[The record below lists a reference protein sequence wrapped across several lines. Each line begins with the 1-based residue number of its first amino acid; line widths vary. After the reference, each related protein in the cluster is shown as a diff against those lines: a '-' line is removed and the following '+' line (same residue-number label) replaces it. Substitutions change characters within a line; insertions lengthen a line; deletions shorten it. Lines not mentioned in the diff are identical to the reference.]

1 MSAQARADT
10 WVRPN
15 NFRHAEEQ
23 GQRRS
28 WAFFSGRL
36 MRSDCPDNIILIG
49 MPGAGKS
56 SIGVLLAKRLGY
68 QFVDTDLLIQGEAH
82 CRLQQI
88 IVHHGLDAFKDLE
101 ERVVCRLTLSQATVV
116 ATGGSVVYSEPAMVH
131 LRKLGRLVYLELP
144 LDELQRRVRNM
155 DSRGL
160 VIDPGETFADLYAR
174 RTPLYRQYAGVTV
187 SCGERNQEE
196 ISADI
201 EAVLCGEGC

>member
-1 MSAQARADT
+1 
-10 WVRPN
+10 
-15 NFRHAEEQ
+15 
-23 GQRRS
+23 
-28 WAFFSGRL
+28 
-36 MRSDCPDNIILIG
+36 MRSDCPINIILIG

-68 QFVDTDLLIQGEAH
+68 QFVDTDLLLQGEAH

-88 IVHHGLDAFKDLE
+88 IAHHGLAAFKELE
-101 ERVVCRLTLSQATVV
+101 ERVVCKLALHHTVV
-116 ATGGSVVYSEPAMVH
+116 ATGGSVVYSEPAMTH
-131 LRKLGRLVYLELP
+131 LRQIGRLVYLDLP

-174 RTPLYRQYAGVTV
+174 RTPLYRQHAEVTI

-201 EAVLCGEGC
+201 EGVLCG